1 MKIRQ
6 HFLCYILML
15 VFLNSIPYTAT
26 AADMDNPGELYAQS
40 AVLMDASSGRI
51 LYEKDGRTSR
61 PNASTT
67 KVMTCILALEMGK
80 GDDYV
85 QVSEKAAS
93 QPEIKLG
100 MHTGE
105 QYYLEDLLYSLMLK
119 SHNDTAVAIA
129 EHIGGTVEGFADLM
143 NAKATE
149 IGCKNTHFITPNGL
163 DASDSDGIHSTT
175 ASDLALIMRYV
186 IQNNTFLKITETR
199 DYSFSEISGKR
210 TFSLH
215 NANVLLDMT
224 EGVLSGKTGFTADA
238 GYCYVCACQKNGK
251 TFIISLLACGWP
263 DHRDYKWKDTF
274 TLLEYGDQNY
284 EYRSVWKE
292 PEIPLVHVQK
302 GITERGNPWGEVYVN
317 GTVQISRDEKKL
329 QFLLPKDQPITS
341 RLQLKK
347 EVTAPVKKGQKLGQ
361 LDFFLKDQ
369 KLASYPVNANENI
382 QKISYSWCIDHI
394 FDSYFH

>member
-1 MKIRQ
+1 
-6 HFLCYILML
+6 
-15 VFLNSIPYTAT
+15 
-26 AADMDNPGELYAQS
+26 
-40 AVLMDASSGRI
+40 
-51 LYEKDGRTSR
+51 
-61 PNASTT
+61 
-67 KVMTCILALEMGK
+67 
-80 GDDYV
+80 
-85 QVSEKAAS
+85 
-93 QPEIKLG
+93 

-175 ASDLALIMRYV
+175 ASDLALIMRYA

-317 GTVQISRDEKKL
+317 GTVQISRDEKEASVSSSKRSAHHIPATTEKRSNSTCKKRAETGTAG
-329 QFLLPKDQPITS
+329 FLSERPETGIL
-341 RLQLKK
+341 
-347 EVTAPVKKGQKLGQ
+347 
-361 LDFFLKDQ
+361 
-369 KLASYPVNANENI
+369 
-382 QKISYSWCIDHI
+382 
-394 FDSYFH
+394 

>member
-105 QYYLEDLLYSLMLK
+105 QYYLEDLL
-119 SHNDTAVAIA
+119 
-129 EHIGGTVEGFADLM
+129 
-143 NAKATE
+143 
-149 IGCKNTHFITPNGL
+149 
-163 DASDSDGIHSTT
+163 
-175 ASDLALIMRYV
+175 
-186 IQNNTFLKITETR
+186 
-199 DYSFSEISGKR
+199 
-210 TFSLH
+210 
-215 NANVLLDMT
+215 
-224 EGVLSGKTGFTADA
+224 
-238 GYCYVCACQKNGK
+238 
-251 TFIISLLACGWP
+251 
-263 DHRDYKWKDTF
+263 
-274 TLLEYGDQNY
+274 
-284 EYRSVWKE
+284 
-292 PEIPLVHVQK
+292 
-302 GITERGNPWGEVYVN
+302 
-317 GTVQISRDEKKL
+317 
-329 QFLLPKDQPITS
+329 
-341 RLQLKK
+341 
-347 EVTAPVKKGQKLGQ
+347 
-361 LDFFLKDQ
+361 
-369 KLASYPVNANENI
+369 
-382 QKISYSWCIDHI
+382 
-394 FDSYFH
+394 

>member
-6 HFLCYILML
+6 RFLCYILML
-15 VFLNSIPYTAT
+15 VFLNSIPHTVT
-26 AADMDNPGELYAQS
+26 AADMDNPDELYAQS

-143 NAKATE
+143 NAK
-149 IGCKNTHFITPNGL
+149 L
-163 DASDSDGIHSTT
+163 QR
-175 ASDLALIMRYV
+175 LAARIR
-186 IQNNTFLKITETR
+186 I
-199 DYSFSEISGKR
+199 
-210 TFSLH
+210 
-215 NANVLLDMT
+215 
-224 EGVLSGKTGFTADA
+224 
-238 GYCYVCACQKNGK
+238 
-251 TFIISLLACGWP
+251 
-263 DHRDYKWKDTF
+263 
-274 TLLEYGDQNY
+274 
-284 EYRSVWKE
+284 
-292 PEIPLVHVQK
+292 
-302 GITERGNPWGEVYVN
+302 
-317 GTVQISRDEKKL
+317 
-329 QFLLPKDQPITS
+329 LLPPMVWMPATVMVS
-341 RLQLKK
+341 TVLQHQIL
-347 EVTAPVKKGQKLGQ
+347 
-361 LDFFLKDQ
+361 
-369 KLASYPVNANENI
+369 
-382 QKISYSWCIDHI
+382 H
-394 FDSYFH
+394 